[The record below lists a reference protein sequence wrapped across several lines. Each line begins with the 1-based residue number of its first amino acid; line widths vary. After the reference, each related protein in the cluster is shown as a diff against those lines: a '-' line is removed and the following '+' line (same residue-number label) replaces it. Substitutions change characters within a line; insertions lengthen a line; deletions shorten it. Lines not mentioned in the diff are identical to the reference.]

1 MYKKMLTQLFR
12 VYEELAAKADFAFNK
27 IEQDYGSMMKCR
39 RRCADCCHAVF
50 GLFLIEAVFINHH
63 FNTLGEDE
71 QKEILKRAAQADR
84 ELRQM
89 KEKLAEFKDDPQM
102 QVNAMARER
111 IRCPLLDDKDE
122 CVLYPFRPITC
133 RVYGI
138 PVSSHGSAHACWKAE
153 FKRGESYP
161 TFNLDAAYAQLFRL
175 SQELLENAGQKDS
188 ERASILL
195 SVSSALSVSHEDLI
209 TGNYL

>member
-1 MYKKMLTQLFR
+1 MFQAYK
-12 VYEELAAKADFAFNK
+12 ELAAMADLAFNK
-27 IEQDYGSMMKCR
+27 MEQDYGSMVKCR
-39 RRCADCCHAVF
+39 RQCADCCHAVF
-50 GLFLIEAVFINHH
+50 GLFLIEAAYINHH
-63 FNTLGEDE
+63 FNTLDEDE
-71 QKEILKRAAQADR
+71 QKQILKRAAEADK

-89 KEKLAEFKDDPQM
+89 QEKLAEYQDDPQK

-111 IRCPLLDDKDE
+111 IRCPLLDGKDE
-122 CVLYPFRPITC
+122 CALYPFRPITC

-161 TFNLDAAYAQLFRL
+161 TFNLDAVYAQLFRL
-175 SQELLENAGQKDS
+175 SQELLEGAGQKDP

-195 SVSSALSVSHEDLI
+195 SVSSALSVSQEDLI